1 MAIGRVLAAAGVL
14 LCPLT
19 AVAQDAERGKALF
32 AQCAACHSLEPDAGH
47 NEAGPHLHQL
57 FGRKAA
63 SVDGFVYSP
72 PMRRA
77 NFVWTKELLD
87 RFLAE
92 PQAEPFRGNRMP
104 FAGMPDAKARA
115 DLIAYLETATR

>member
-1 MAIGRVLAAAGVL
+1 MVSLRVLAAAGIL
-14 LCPLT
+14 LFPLT
-19 AVAQDAERGKALF
+19 AAAQDPQRGKELF
-32 AQCAACHSLEPDAGH
+32 VQCVACHSLEPSP
-47 NEAGPHLHQL
+47 NEAGPHLRGL

-63 SVDGFVYSP
+63 AVDDFVYSP

-87 RFLAE
+87 QFLAE
-92 PQAEPFRGNRMP
+92 PQSGPFRGNRMP

-115 DLIAYLETATR
+115 DLIAYLKEATSP